1 MPRPGLQARCPW
13 ALPGRDGRPL
23 PPAPLLLAFSSVRT
37 AVFEIFETRATVT
50 HSHLTRPATPR
61 LVCFQYAPTLILENE
76 LPIVHIYVDKF

>member
-1 MPRPGLQARCPW
+1 MPRPRAAGAVPVGS
-13 ALPGRDGRPL
+13 AGRDGRPL